1 MARTRQIASGKGS
14 SSSSGFGPMRFISV
28 EAYGKFSA
36 FRMSHVTTTRS
47 YLLYYIVLR
56 RVVDIAGIISVE
68 IHHHYSNSTPSIVY
82 SCLIIDLCNGASVQ
96 VHAREEVLF

>member
-1 MARTRQIASGKGS
+1 
-14 SSSSGFGPMRFISV
+14 MRFVCV
-28 EAYGKFSA
+28 EAYGKFSGEMVGKNDTIERVLD
-36 FRMSHVTTTRS
+36 FTCRMSHVTTTRS

-56 RVVDIAGIISVE
+56 RVVDIAGIISIE

-82 SCLIIDLCNGASVQ
+82 SCLITDLCNGASVQ